1 MPVLDTID
9 VVLLCTMLP
18 LVVASAFFSASETVF
33 FGIGVDARAEIRRR
47 GGMAATA
54 IDTLLQKPRQL
65 LVTVL
70 LGNMTINTLFMTISA
85 VLLLRHKGVP
95 LAGVIFGV
103 GSLILL
109 IIFGEIFPKVAGQ
122 THRVRAATFLG
133 PPLAAIHR
141 VIAPLR
147 IGIARFVV
155 IPLSRLAGEAPSPH
169 LGPEELAALLDVSVA
184 EGAIDRS
191 EENVLRDVVT
201 MGQLS
206 VRDIMTPRVHIDFIH
221 LDDDPGDIRELIK
234 RVGRG
239 HLPVVGESI
248 DDVRGLL
255 SSRRFLMEAQ
265 TQADP
270 GVLAAL
276 MSGIAFV
283 PEQASVED
291 LLRRFR
297 AEGSTLA
304 IVVDE
309 YGGTSGIVTIE
320 DVAEEIVGEIAEPGE
335 RLLEVPERLG
345 EARWRVSGLMP
356 LHDWRQAFGSAVDD
370 RRVSTVGGLFF
381 ARLGRLARAGDVVRL
396 GNVRLVAERVEDGR
410 VASVVVDLED
420 GEGDS

>member
-1 MPVLDTID
+1 MPELDTID
-9 VVLLCTMLP
+9 VVLLGAMIP
-18 LVVASAFFSASETVF
+18 LLLASAFFSASETVF
-33 FGIGVDARAEIRRR
+33 FGLGVEDRAELRRR
-47 GGMAATA
+47 GGIASGALDA
-54 IDTLLQKPRQL
+54 LLLKPRQL

-85 VLLLRHKGVP
+85 VLLLRHGTAP
-95 LAGVIFGV
+95 LTGLVFGA

-109 IIFGEIFPKVAGQ
+109 IILGEILPKVAGQ
-122 THRVRAATFLG
+122 SHRIRGAALLA

-147 IGIARFVV
+147 IAIARFVV
-155 IPLSRLAGEAPSPH
+155 IPLARLAGEAPSPH

-191 EENVLRDVVT
+191 EENLLRDVVK

-206 VRDIMTPRVHIDFIH
+206 VRDVMTPRVHVNFVH
-221 LDDDPGDIRELIK
+221 LDDEPARIRDEIAQ
-234 RVGRG
+234 VGRG

-255 SSRRFLMEAQ
+255 SSRRFLMEAPQ
-265 TQADP
+265 QSDT
-270 GVLAAL
+270 AAL
-276 MSGIAFV
+276 EAIMSGIAFV

-291 LLRRFR
+291 LLRRFQ

-309 YGGTSGIVTIE
+309 YGGTAGIVTIE
-320 DVAEEIVGEIAEPGE
+320 DVAEEIVGEIAEPDE
-335 RLLEVPERLG
+335 RLLEIPERLA

-356 LHDWRQAFGSAVDD
+356 LHDWREAFGSAVDD

-396 GNVRLVAERVEDGR
+396 GNVRLVAERVEEGR
-410 VASVVVDLED
+410 VASAVVDLED
-420 GEGDS
+420 SEEES